1 MDYVIY
7 YKAKN
12 PTDYN
17 MEIIQANSVME
28 ALEIF
33 ADCRAGQL
41 NNIFKIENLTMINGY
56 YN

>member
-1 MDYVIY
+1 MNYVIY
-7 YKAKN
+7 YKAKD

-17 MEIIQANSVME
+17 LEIIQANNVME

-33 ADCRAGQL
+33 GESRAGQL
-41 NNIFKIENLTMINGY
+41 NNIFKIENLTVLNGY

>member
-1 MDYVIY
+1 MNYVIY
-7 YKAKN
+7 YKAKD

-17 MEIIQANSVME
+17 MEIIQANNVME

-33 ADCRAGQL
+33 GESRAGQL
-41 NNIFKIENLTMINGY
+41 NNIFKIENLTVLNGY

>member
-7 YKAKN
+7 YKAKD

-17 MEIIQANSVME
+17 KEIIQANSVME
-28 ALEIF
+28 AIEIF
-33 ADCRAGQL
+33 GESRAGQL

>member
-1 MDYVIY
+1 MNYIIY
-7 YKAKN
+7 YKAKD

-17 MEIIQANSVME
+17 MESIQANSVME

-33 ADCRAGQL
+33 GESHAGQL
-41 NNIFKIENLTMINGY
+41 NNVFKIENLTVISGY

>member
-1 MDYVIY
+1 MNYIIY
-7 YKAKN
+7 YKAKD

-17 MEIIQANSVME
+17 MESIQANSVME

>member
-7 YKAKN
+7 YKAKD

-17 MEIIQANSVME
+17 KEIIQANSVME
-28 ALEIF
+28 AIEIF
-33 ADCRAGQL
+33 ANCSAGQT

>member
-7 YKAKN
+7 YKAKD

-17 MEIIQANSVME
+17 REIIQANSVME
-28 ALEIF
+28 AIEIF
-33 ADCRAGQL
+33 ANCRVGQT